1 MCFVLYFSTTPK
13 YSQCISFKKKKL
25 EQIESKIDFGL
36 DRLVLKY

>member
-1 MCFVLYFSTTPK
+1 MSFVLFASTTPK

-36 DRLVLKY
+36 DRFVKKK